1 MNRYTRYA
9 LRLVIK
15 IILFMILFIVYRMVI
30 MKGDIINIATLGIDI
45 VVGIIIASLI
55 NAIIDEIP
63 LLDPDKE
70 LYDKLRQ
77 GTLKMYEEA
86 IEKTKQSRK

>member
-15 IILFMILFIVYRMVI
+15 IILFMVLFIIYRMAI
-30 MKGDIINIATLGIDI
+30 MKGDIINITTLGIDI
-45 VVGIIIASLI
+45 MIGVVIASLI

-63 LLDPDKE
+63 SLDPDKE

-77 GTLKMYEEA
+77 GTLKMFDEA
-86 IEKTKQSRK
+86 IEKAKQSRK

>member
-15 IILFMILFIVYRMVI
+15 IILFMVLFIIYRMVI

-45 VVGIIIASLI
+45 MIGVVIASLI

-63 LLDPDKE
+63 SLDPDKE

-77 GTLKMYEEA
+77 GTLKMFDEA
-86 IEKTKQSRK
+86 IEKAKQSRK

>member
-15 IILFMILFIVYRMVI
+15 IILFMVLFIVYRMVI

-45 VVGIIIASLI
+45 VVGIVIASLI
-55 NAIIDEIP
+55 NAVIDEIP

>member
-55 NAIIDEIP
+55 NVVIDEIP

-77 GTLKMYEEA
+77 GTLKMYEEV